1 MIRLEF
7 KPSFLMCC
15 EEAASPKNSFR
26 DSKLSFSCELPLCY
40 FLAPS
45 YYERLALYVYEYLLH
60 VGAQKS
66 AQTFLSEIGKMRY
79 VRVSCFKGKVLIDIR
94 EFYMDKE
101 GDTKPGKK
109 GIALNP
115 EQWNQLKELVPEID
129 AAIRKF

>member
-1 MIRLEF
+1 MPKSKEILSSSSDDSSLEDEDD
-7 KPSFLMCC
+7 KKAKKSKRPVEKKQKIGESSSSKVTAAPPPAVKKKATVAS
-15 EEAASPKNSFR
+15 EEEENMF
-26 DSKLSFSCELPLCY
+26 
-40 FLAPS
+40 
-45 YYERLALYVYEYLLH
+45 
-60 VGAQKS
+60 Q
-66 AQTFLSEIGKMRY
+66 IGKMRY